1 MDLLTGYGSDASDSE
16 DGCVPLTESNSDAA
30 GKQSVLH
37 RATPLLSQS
46 RPERAQQHQK
56 PQGAQSGADLSKQN
70 DVSDVPEGT
79 ADVSLGLAQLPRPA
93 TVTFLNPSTRG
104 HSMISPALG
113 NDGRDGVRKIVSMQ
127 LPFRK
132 ELLAATLDSDD
143 EDEPVAKR
151 VRTTGAKSRLMD
163 FLPPPKYDTG
173 TVRPLESVS
182 REPTPLAGSAT
193 TAGVRAGAA
202 ASTAGNAAG
211 MAAGGCGTAGGNTT
225 TLPTDF
231 FSDFTQA
238 TYSNQAYYVADDDLP
253 EGGQRAYTGPSVETH
268 PDGTYYDSS
277 CSDPSAY
284 FTHDYGPAAGPS
296 RAAGAASRA
305 GIVAAA
311 SAAKDLIAEALR
323 AEQERANKRGGS
335 DAGPVKLVE
344 INATD
349 LTRMDPAAREAA
361 NSARDAL
368 GPEYALSLRRSA
380 TPFEGSKMARRKHQI
395 GTLLFNARMQELD
408 QMEKRTQGQK
418 SKAETAAKYGW

>member
-1 MDLLTGYGSDASDSE
+1 M
-16 DGCVPLTESNSDAA
+16 
-30 GKQSVLH
+30 
-37 RATPLLSQS
+37 
-46 RPERAQQHQK
+46 
-56 PQGAQSGADLSKQN
+56 
-70 DVSDVPEGT
+70 
-79 ADVSLGLAQLPRPA
+79 ADVSVGLAQLPRPA
-93 TVTFLNPSTRG
+93 TATFLNPSTSG
-104 HSMISPALG
+104 HSIPSPAMG
-113 NDGRDGVRKIVSMQ
+113 TDGRGGVRKIVSMQ

-143 EDEPVAKR
+143 EDEPAAKR
-151 VRTTGAKSRLMD
+151 VKTTGAKSRLMD
-163 FLPPPKYDTG
+163 FLPPPKHDTR

-182 REPTPLAGSAT
+182 RELTPLAGAAT
-193 TAGVRAGAA
+193 TAGARAGAT

-211 MAAGGCGTAGGNTT
+211 MTAGGCGTAGGTT
-225 TLPTDF
+225 STLPTDF
-231 FSDFTQA
+231 FSDVTEA
-238 TYSNQAYYVADDDLP
+238 TDTNQAYYVADDYLP

-277 CSDPSAY
+277 YPDTSAY
-284 FTHDYGPAAGPS
+284 YTHGYGPAGGPS
-296 RAAGAASRA
+296 SAAGAASRA
-305 GIVAAA
+305 GVGAGP

-323 AEQERANKRGGS
+323 AEQERANKRGGG

-344 INATD
+344 INAND